1 MDRVVAD
8 AASFRAHFI
17 TQRLAQLRDLS
28 ETPEERRVS
37 RFLNLHLARADRRAR
52 QAAKLDTDSAT
63 MKRILEKASLRLDR
77 MRDVLEN
84 VDETSGR
91 EHSRS
96 GVLRQRSNHG
106 RAGQGTGES

>member
-1 MDRVVAD
+1 
-8 AASFRAHFI
+8 
-17 TQRLAQLRDLS
+17 
-28 ETPEERRVS
+28 
-37 RFLNLHLARADRRAR
+37 
-52 QAAKLDTDSAT
+52 

-84 VDETSGR
+84 LDETLGR

-96 GVLRQRSNHG
+96 RVLRQRSNQG